1 MHTTESDMAIFII
14 LGSVL
19 TKMRVPIGAAIIAAT
34 PKGITKVFSA
44 FWIAIG
50 NNWSK
55 EGRPLRVAIATAEC
69 GPSVTLTAITIMS
82 DAPNPTNPRTMPA
95 NNIPSPITRK
105 FQKVK
110 VSIIVIMVANISR
123 DFRWVKEPIPVVLN
137 TVSL

>member
-1 MHTTESDMAIFII
+1 MHTTASDMAIFIM

-19 TKMRVPIGAAIIAAT
+19 TKMRVPIGAATIAAI
-34 PKGITKVFSA
+34 PKGITKCFSD

-50 NNWSK
+50 KSCSK

-69 GPSVTLTAITIMS
+69 GPNVTLTAITIMR

-95 NNIPSPITRK
+95 NNIPSPINSK

-110 VSIIVIMVANISR
+110 VSMIVIMVVNIYR
-123 DFRWVKEPIPVVLN
+123 DFR
-137 TVSL
+137 